1 MDSTILVRHLF
12 PNNICS
18 SVSHTHIALLAGSC
32 LPYLFC
38 LYLVKQQMDTSAE
51 GQTYIQRY
59 QVQDYPHIGFIDPR
73 TGRLMWRK
81 EGWTQESPMS
91 TEIFAEVAMDF
102 CSRNSFDRPPQ
113 APRPSSSSRPAKR
126 ERPMHEMSED
136 EQLQA
141 AMRASMGDLP
151 VESTA
156 HDDST
161 DDVEFLGTG
170 DDDDHKPAAKVV
182 APPAAAAAVEKLV
195 KEPSLNDELV
205 QMNIADEPAK
215 GARLQFKTPDGKRVV
230 RRFDP
235 SDAVKTIYAFVAVSL
250 RCVHALC
257 IVLWYCGIMVGR
269 GLRRLQR
276 QQLPLYIFDCL
287 DL

>member
-1 MDSTILVRHLF
+1 
-12 PNNICS
+12 
-18 SVSHTHIALLAGSC
+18 
-32 LPYLFC
+32 
-38 LYLVKQQMDTSAE
+38 MDTSPE

-91 TEIFAEVAMDF
+91 TELFAEVAMDF

-113 APRPSSSSRPAKR
+113 APRPSSSSASGSGSGSASRPAKR

-141 AMRASMGDLP
+141 AMRASMGETVELP
-151 VESTA
+151 AGVASA
-156 HDDST
+156 LADGDN

-170 DDDDHKPAAKVV
+170 DDDGDDKPAAKEV
-182 APPAAAAAVEKLV
+182 AAAEKVV
-195 KEPSLNDELV
+195 KEPSMNDELV
-205 QMNIADEPAK
+205 LMSIGEEPAK

-235 SDAVKTIYAFVAVSL
+235 SDVVKTIYAFVAVSFFQFMMM
-250 RCVHALC
+250 LC
-257 IVLWYCGIMVGR
+257 S
-269 GLRRLQR
+269 
-276 QQLPLYIFDCL
+276 CL
-287 DL
+287 

>member
-1 MDSTILVRHLF
+1 
-12 PNNICS
+12 
-18 SVSHTHIALLAGSC
+18 
-32 LPYLFC
+32 
-38 LYLVKQQMDTSAE
+38 MDTSPE

-91 TEIFAEVAMDF
+91 TELFAEVAMDF

-141 AMRASMGDLP
+141 AMRASMGELP
-151 VESTA
+151 AALATMDGA
-156 HDDST
+156 GGDDT

-170 DDDDHKPAAKVV
+170 DDDGDDKPPAKVTV
-182 APPAAAAAVEKLV
+182 AE
-195 KEPSLNDELV
+195 KEPSMNDELLK
-205 QMNIADEPAK
+205 MSIGDEPAK
-215 GARLQFKTPDGKRVV
+215 GARIQFKTPDGKRVV

-235 SDAVKTIYAFVAVSL
+235 SDVVKNVYAFVAVSVCDV
-250 RCVHALC
+250 CVYDLYVSC
-257 IVLWYCGIMVGR
+257 NGVLWILLLAEDYADCELKICCSA
-269 GLRRLQR
+269 
-276 QQLPLYIFDCL
+276 FDCL
-287 DL
+287 DI